1 MTVARKYPQLQP
13 VGEFRD
19 PVHGFIEPFPHEK
32 EVIDT
37 AEFQRLR
44 RISQLGPTSYVYHGA
59 EHSRFGH
66 SIGVMHLAGE
76 AAQRILQKSRAFIC
90 EQLGWPDNDFEEE
103 SRRVFVLARVAGL
116 VHDLGHPPFSHA
128 GQARFFPPKVKHEQY
143 SQAVVLNTA
152 VGNIIDTK
160 LKEFGISKEEVVE
173 VLRKTHRIGFL
184 GELIDSPW
192 DVDKMD
198 YLLRDSHYC
207 GVGYG
212 NYDLSRIVRSLAL
225 CSDEA
230 GSMTLGIE
238 EGGLHCLEGLVLARY
253 FMFLQV
259 YFHEVRRAYDLVLAD
274 LIAEL
279 LKERY
284 GSATYP
290 ELEDLRDYLRW
301 DDVIVLASAEQK
313 ADEATRNPAWMVIN
327 RRHPKRVY
335 ATLPHPD
342 LWVARKAFGP
352 LLQEMTSRFQSVRL
366 WADRATDHPERY
378 RREDIDIPVRLE
390 AGRSES
396 FAGHA
401 HALQGLKEIGQVRL
415 YADVGGDSRLR
426 DEIAQA
432 CRDYMA

>member
-1 MTVARKYPQLQP
+1 VAHRYPQLQP

-19 PVHGFIEPFPHEK
+19 PVHGFIEPFSHEK
-32 EVIDT
+32 EIIDT
-37 AEFQRLR
+37 PEFQRLR
-44 RISQLGPTSYVYHGA
+44 RISQLGLTSYVYHGA

-76 AAQRILQKSRAFIC
+76 AAQRILQNSRAFIC
-90 EQLGWPDNDFEEE
+90 EQLGWSDEEFEEE

-128 GQARFFPPKVKHEQY
+128 GQARFFPTRVKHEDY

-152 VGNIIDTK
+152 VGDIIDTM
-160 LKEFGISKEEVVE
+160 LKEFGIGKEEVVE

-230 GSMTLGIE
+230 GSMTLAIE

-253 FMFLQV
+253 FMFTQV

-274 LIAEL
+274 LIGDL
-279 LKERY
+279 LEEQY
-284 GSATYP
+284 GTNTYP
-290 ELEDLRDYLRW
+290 DPADLQEYLRW
-301 DDVIVLASAEQK
+301 DDVTVLSAAARK
-313 ADEATRNPAWMVIN
+313 ADGGTRNAAWMVLH
-327 RRHPKRVY
+327 RRHPKKVFS
-335 ATLPHPD
+335 TLPHPD
-342 LWVARKAFGP
+342 PIVAKRAFRSLFQDMKA
-352 LLQEMTSRFQSVRL
+352 RFQGVRL

-378 RREDIDIPVRLE
+378 RSEDIDIPVRLE

-415 YADVGGDSRLR
+415 YADVGDDSTLKDR
-426 DEIAQA
+426 IAQA
-432 CRDYMA
+432 CREYMA